1 MPEVMAQEGGGMS
14 QCFIKL
20 AGLAG
25 SVLHLSILSYTKVS
39 FCDMRTAGSGGHLG
53 QTRNGL
59 LLQCLRYQLKAFIP
73 MHPAWIIQ

>member
-25 SVLHLSILSYTKVS
+25 SVLHLSILSRTKVS

-53 QTRNGL
+53 QTRK
-59 LLQCLRYQLKAFIP
+59 KAKWP
-73 MHPAWIIQ
+73 PVTAPPLPA